1 MLRFFAFGALAFA
14 VLGGLVGCG
23 SKDGAPAAS
32 VPGPA
37 LGSPDGKTAAKPA
50 PVDERLVR
58 FPKVQLETNLGA
70 ITLELDATKAPL
82 TVENFLSYVD
92 SGFYDQTVFHQV
104 IKDYAVVGGSF
115 DPKMNEKKP
124 QLPIRNEAHN
134 GLKNQK
140 GTIGMARA
148 PNLIDSVTSQFY
160 INLGDNTSLDH
171 KNQTVE
177 GYGYCVF
184 GKVVAGQDVLNKIA
198 GVTVSDRE
206 GFEKIPVD
214 AVTIKSARRAK

>member
-1 MLRFFAFGALAFA
+1 MLRFFGFAALALG
-14 VLGGLVGCG
+14 VLIGLTGCG
-23 SKDGAPAAS
+23 SKDAPPTAS
-32 VPGPA
+32 VNGPE

-50 PVDERLVR
+50 PVDERLAR
-58 FPKVQLETNLGA
+58 FPKVQFETNLGTV
-70 ITLELDATKAPL
+70 TLELDATKAPL

-104 IKDYAVVGGSF
+104 IKGYAAVGGSF
-115 DPKMNEKKP
+115 DPKMAEKKP

-160 INLGDNTSLDH
+160 INLGDNPSLDH

-184 GKVVAGQDVLNKIA
+184 GKVVAGQDVLDKIA
-198 GVTVSDRE
+198 SVAVNDRD
-206 GFEKIPVD
+206 GFEKTPVD